1 MLEPDFDPDFD
12 PGLLD
17 EIDQM
22 MDGVNF
28 AVQVQAYHRD
38 GYTEFWVRNPLTGR
52 MKRIWILSL
61 PN

>member
-1 MLEPDFDPDFD
+1 MVEPDFDPDFE

-22 MDGVNF
+22 MDVVNF
-28 AVQVQAYHRD
+28 VVQVQAYHRD
-38 GYTEFWVRNPLTGR
+38 GYSELWFRQPLTGR
-52 MKRIWILSL
+52 MKRIFVLSL